1 MFRKLIFLGYLVLTI
16 ILIISLNVRIN
27 DIPPIGKFL
36 NPYSG
41 FWINGESKVGDNFKK
56 IINQPIKK
64 VPSLRDV
71 TIANLFFENST
82 RTKLSFEIAEKRL
95 SADILNF
102 ASGASSVKK
111 GETLLD
117 TVNNILAMKVD
128 MVVMR
133 HPNPG
138 ASVFLSRNVNAIII
152 NAGDGNYAHPTQG
165 LLDVF
170 TMSEV
175 VDLNIKASFDIAQ
188 LSTKIML
195 KSKNRK
201 KIGGSII
208 NLSSQLGKVGAPL
221 RSVYNMTKF
230 GIEGLTKGMAIDLAK
245 HNIRVNSICPTF
257 VETPMVKKFFKN
269 KDFKK
274 SVIKNIPL
282 GKVATESDIATAV
295 VYLASDASSMMT
307 GSSLVI
313 DGGWTAK

>member
-1 MFRKLIFLGYLVLTI
+1 MFLKDINTKNKIALVTGAGKGIGKACAIALAEAGAHVI
-16 ILIISLNVRIN
+16 ILSRTEKDLIEVQKIIKKQKRKCTYFVCDVTNIAE
-27 DIPPIGKFL
+27 I
-36 NPYSG
+36 
-41 FWINGESKVGDNFKK
+41 KK
-56 IINQPIKK
+56 IFNKI
-64 VPSLRDV
+64 S
-71 TIANLFFENST
+71 
-82 RTKLSFEIAEKRL
+82 KL
-95 SADILNF
+95 DIL
-102 ASGASSVKK
+102 
-111 GETLLD
+111 
-117 TVNNILAMKVD
+117 VNN
-128 MVVMR
+128 
-133 HPNPG
+133 
-138 ASVFLSRNVNAIII
+138 
-152 NAGDGNYAHPTQG
+152 AGTNRPEY
-165 LLDVF
+165 F
-170 TMSEV
+170 TKIKRKDMSEV
-175 VDLNIKASFDIAQ
+175 VDLNIKASFDVAQ
-188 LSTKIML
+188 LSTNVML

-230 GIEGLTKGMAIDLAK
+230 GVEGLTKGMAIDLAK